1 MVRPD
6 INSKM
11 LFAHYK
17 QVSKKTVIKLLI
29 RVKKLYEARNEAIE
43 ILKKVMEAE
52 AIMQPKGLVW
62 RVLQS
67 EKPEDD
73 SQAEKLEDD
82 SEATKRE
89 DDSQAEKR
97 DEDSQAEKCRNESQA
112 KLSLIQRALKILS
125 DALTLI
131 TIFH

>member
-97 DEDSQAEKCRNESQA
+97 DEDS
-112 KLSLIQRALKILS
+112 
-125 DALTLI
+125 
-131 TIFH
+131 